1 MISKEKV
8 TKVIF
13 EIAEK
18 IKREYKLEEIILF
31 GSYAFGKSTRDSDND
46 MLIIKRTK
54 KKKHGSVVHL
64 EKVMSRSQPGDS
76 PFLHWF
82 LLPRSL
88 NMVCL

>member
-64 EKVMSRSQPGDS
+64 EKVVQIPTGEF

-82 LLPRSL
+82 LLPGSV